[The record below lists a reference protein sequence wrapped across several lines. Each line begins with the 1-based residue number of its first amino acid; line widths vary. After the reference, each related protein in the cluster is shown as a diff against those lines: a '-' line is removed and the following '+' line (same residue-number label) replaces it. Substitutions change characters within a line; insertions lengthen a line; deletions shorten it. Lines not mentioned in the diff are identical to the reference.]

1 MILPLGVIG
10 SLLHFIFDWTR
21 HNRVVAI
28 FSAVNESYWE
38 HIKIAIWPVVL
49 LQIVLFVCGGYQ
61 YASFIPAA
69 TIALYSLPI
78 SMLGIVFLYK
88 SVTKRNILW
97 LDIASFF
104 AIIALAQTT
113 FVLVLE
119 QLDPS
124 WVTAGS
130 GGERQRVGIARAFV
144 TNPELLLVD
153 EPTAALDRQRSQQI
167 VELLA
172 EQCHE
177 RNVATMMVTHD
188 HDVLGHCDRVV
199 EMVDGKLTPLDS

>member
-1 MILPLGVIG
+1 MTIETIVTVSWWMILPLGVIG

-124 WVTAGS
+124 WVTVALAGFFL
-130 GGERQRVGIARAFV
+130 VG
-144 TNPELLLVD
+144 LLVAFLRFTLRPPN
-153 EPTAALDRQRSQQI
+153 EPDAFIDPLTQKYGLHAHPDYEAPHQQR
-167 VELLA
+167 
-172 EQCHE
+172 
-177 RNVATMMVTHD
+177 R
-188 HDVLGHCDRVV
+188 
-199 EMVDGKLTPLDS
+199 K